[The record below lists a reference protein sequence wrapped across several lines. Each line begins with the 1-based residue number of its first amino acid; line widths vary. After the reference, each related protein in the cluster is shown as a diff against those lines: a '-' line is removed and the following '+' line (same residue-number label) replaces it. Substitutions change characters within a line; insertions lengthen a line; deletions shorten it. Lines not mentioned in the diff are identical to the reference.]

1 MNNIKQN
8 GKNKVANPRI
18 LDQKAYLFELL
29 RREKINKG
37 VFTELV
43 VK

>member
-1 MNNIKQN
+1 MKLN
-8 GKNKVANPRI
+8 GKNKVTDLRI